1 MLIIQIALGIV
12 LGIGLCFLILIYLSE
27 IKTILV
33 FGLKFFLVVSILG
46 AIYLF
51 YLYLKEHFSGY
62 SGAQI
67 ATGLIY
73 GICVLAYPAW
83 LIMNRGSK

>member
-46 AIYLF
+46 AI
-51 YLYLKEHFSGY
+51 
-62 SGAQI
+62 
-67 ATGLIY
+67 
-73 GICVLAYPAW
+73 
-83 LIMNRGSK
+83 